1 MCEKICHGKLT
12 ENQFKCFVIQIP
24 GQKVGQIAALAA
36 LPQPHFGRKT
46 NRGQR
51 QKTILLINSV
61 QTAVPRCPLV
71 FIQIV
76 LRRPYAARWYAP

>member
-12 ENQFKCFVIQIP
+12 ENQFKCFVIQIFLAKKL
-24 GQKVGQIAALAA
+24 GKNIAALAA

-61 QTAVPRCPLV
+61 QTARY
-71 FIQIV
+71 
-76 LRRPYAARWYAP
+76 RAAR